1 MIAKDNDLLMTDVK
15 ELLGSE
21 RSPETRRLARILE
34 IVQIIV
40 AAPGRWS
47 RRELAQRWEISER
60 QVQKDLEVIRHGLK
74 LRLIHTNQGYTFE
87 EVPGLP
93 TVAYTFAEALALL
106 LAFQAAQQIPGVSS
120 PDLAAAIARLQSVF
134 PREFL
139 SLFNQITSQTPRASQ
154 SSHRQEVLLTLNHAL
169 AEQRKVRISYR
180 TQSRGGEVNER
191 VIHPYHIMP
200 YVRSWQAIA
209 YCEKRQ
215 QVLMFKLDRMD
226 AVTVLDVRYIIPTDF
241 DLATYIGDTWG
252 LLRGEA
258 SESVDVIVQFDA
270 VAGAWVGEEIWHPS
284 QRIEQQADGTVLFKV
299 HIAVTAEFVNW
310 LLYYGARVKVLEPE
324 WLRTRVRE
332 EHRKAIEV

>member
-1 MIAKDNDLLMTDVK
+1 MISVK
-15 ELLGSE
+15 ELVGSE
-21 RSPETRRLARILE
+21 RSAETRRLVRVLE
-34 IVQIIV
+34 TVQAIV

-47 RRELAQRWEISER
+47 RRDLAERWEISER

-74 LRLIHTNQGYTFE
+74 LPLNRTSKGYVFE
-87 EVPGLP
+87 EVPRLP

-139 SLFNQITSQTPRASQ
+139 PVFNQITSQTPPAAQ
-154 SSHRQEVLLTLNHAL
+154 SSHRQSVLLTLNHAL
-169 AEQRKVRISYR
+169 AEQRKVRMVYR
-180 TQSRGGEVNER
+180 TQSRGGEINER

-226 AVTVLDVRYIIPTDF
+226 AVTLLDARYTIPADF
-241 DLATYIGDTWG
+241 DLAAYIGDTWG
-252 LLRGEA
+252 LLRGDA
-258 SESVDVIVQFDA
+258 SEPVDVVVQFDA
-270 VAGAWVGEEIWHPS
+270 IAGAWVGEEIWHPS
-284 QRIEQQADGTVLFKV
+284 QQVEQQLDGTVLFKV

-310 LLYYGARVKVLEPE
+310 LLYYGARVRVLEPE

-332 EHRKAIEV
+332 EHRKAAEV